1 MSINCT
7 SDGACPYVFHCV
19 DEICTHNGIFPLTVY
34 SSFVYLLLVFGVML
48 SNVGGL
54 SAGIYKVPILMDM
67 LNYPVNV
74 ATALSYPIV
83 TGASLAN
90 FIQLIPKKHPTR
102 ATSLVDYNIVLLLIP
117 CVSFGSTLGA
127 IVVRFI
133 PLLYQD
139 VILFVV
145 FIFLTL
151 FFFLKT
157 KNFKLEGEDQVK
169 PRDSVG
175 LEMTD
180 VGEKDTSR
188 VE

>member
-117 CVSFGSTLGA
+117 GVSFGSTLGA